1 MKNFGLIGTAGFVAP
16 RHLEAIRETGNR
28 LVAAVD
34 PHDSVGILDRYFPEA
49 RFFPEIEE
57 VHLVDY
63 KVRVLDARKGTAAKV
78 RVLIESSDGHQSWTT
93 IGVSPN
99 VMEATWKAII
109 DSVLYKLLFASP
121 RLKRKTEETREK
133 TKA

>member
-1 MKNFGLIGTAGFVAP
+1 M
-16 RHLEAIRETGNR
+16 
-28 LVAAVD
+28 
-34 PHDSVGILDRYFPEA
+34 
-49 RFFPEIEE
+49 
-57 VHLVDY
+57 DY